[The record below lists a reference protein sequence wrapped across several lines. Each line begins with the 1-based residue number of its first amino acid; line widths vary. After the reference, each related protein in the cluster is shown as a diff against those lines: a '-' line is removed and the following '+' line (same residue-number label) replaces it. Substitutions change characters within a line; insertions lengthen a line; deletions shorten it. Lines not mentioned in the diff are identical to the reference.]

1 MFDTV
6 AMSRLTVAAPV
17 DKMAEVLRTCT
28 NLGCVHIESYNN
40 FEDGVH
46 VGQATASEEADNVSA
61 LLSKVRAAVSA
72 FKPVNADGPVSI
84 SRIRELLDG
93 SFGDELQKGL
103 DLLDTQRDAEAELSV
118 LDEQIHL
125 LQRLAP
131 LNMDLDLLAGSS
143 RVEVYVS
150 ETKKASKVGS
160 VFGDLMGK
168 VQVASAPGIVAVA
181 CLPSEGA
188 EVQMALGELGGKPV
202 QIPSMS
208 GSASEALKGLMSK
221 RKEVEG
227 TMYSASE
234 EAGRWAR
241 NNGRNILAA
250 HEYLSKE
257 DEIHTAPTHLAV
269 TGQAFALDAWVP
281 SSKEGEVRTALKSL
295 ASHIEIEAFVNDHH
309 HHHDDGHDDR
319 HHEEPT
325 PPVALEN
332 DAVSRPF
339 ELMVGLV
346 GRPTYG
352 TFDPTFFLMLTFPMI
367 YGLILGDFG
376 YGFIIFLLGLW
387 LGTKPFAADPVA
399 KNGITILK
407 WMGVWCMI
415 WGFLFAEG
423 FGFVWDNTGQ
433 MGDASPLA
441 GIYAWTYD
449 NIHFPAF
456 VTNTLNMDYTH
467 IPFHRATS
475 SLNEYVLLSVY
486 LGVAHLM
493 FGFILGFIN
502 VARAHG
508 LVAAFFEK
516 GSWMIILAAGTLHIY
531 GFLTTDQGVFDA
543 TPYALATLVGVGC
556 LIIGLAVFEKF
567 GWAGGFIMG
576 PIETFGLLANTL
588 SYLRVMG
595 VGVAGVKIAEV
606 SISMGWDLMLSG
618 GGIVSIVLG
627 FVLFVFIQAFAL
639 ALGLLSPSIH
649 AARLHFVE
657 WMGKFYD
664 GSGRV
669 FTPLGGRTLHTEG
682 QS

>member
-17 DKMAEVLRTCT
+17 DRMADVLRTCT
-28 NLGCVHIESYNN
+28 NLGCIHLESYTN

-46 VGQATASEEADNVSA
+46 VGQASTGEDADNVSSMLA
-61 LLSKVRAAVSA
+61 KVRAAVSA
-72 FKPVNADGPVSI
+72 FKPVNTEGPVPLSQVQ
-84 SRIRELLDG
+84 ELLKG
-93 SFGDELQKGL
+93 TFADELQNGL
-103 DLLDTQRDAEAELSV
+103 MLLDTQRDAEAELAL

-125 LQRLAP
+125 LQRLVP
-131 LNMDLDLLAGSS
+131 LNMDLELLASTG

-150 ETKKASKVGS
+150 ETNKASKAAS
-160 VFGDLMGK
+160 VFGSLMGN
-168 VQVASAPGIVAVA
+168 VEMTSAPGIVAVA
-181 CLPSEGA
+181 CLPSDGA

-202 QIPSMS
+202 QIPNMV
-208 GSASEALKGLMSK
+208 GEPTQVLKSLRAQ

-234 EAGRWAR
+234 DAARWAR
-241 NNGRNILAA
+241 NNGRNILAI

-257 DEIHTAPTHLAV
+257 EEINTAPTQLAV

-281 SSKEGEVRTALKSL
+281 TSKENDVRAALNDL
-295 ASHIEIEAFVNDHH
+295 VSHIEIAPFVDDHH
-309 HHHDDGHDDR
+309 HHHDDGHDD
-319 HHEEPT
+319 HHHEPT

-332 DAVSRPF
+332 NVVSRPF

-346 GRPTYG
+346 GRPSYG
-352 TFDPTFFLMLTFPMI
+352 TFDPTFFLMMTFPMI

-376 YGFIIFLLGLW
+376 YGFIIYLLALW

-399 KNGITILK
+399 KNGVTILK

-423 FGFVWDNTGQ
+423 FGFIWDNTGQ
-433 MGDASPLA
+433 MGNASPLA
-441 GIYAWTYD
+441 AFYAWTYD
-449 NIHFPAF
+449 NIHFPTI
-456 VTNTLNMDYTH
+456 VTDTLNMSYTH

-486 LGVAHLM
+486 IGVAHLM

-516 GSWMIILAAGTLHIY
+516 GSWMVILAAGTLHIY
-531 GFLTTDQGVFDA
+531 GFLTTDQGVFDP
-543 TPYALATLVGVGC
+543 TPYAMATLLGVGC

-567 GWAGGFIMG
+567 GWVGGFIMG

-606 SISMGWDLMLSG
+606 SISMGWDLMWSG
-618 GGIVSIVLG
+618 SGVLAMVLG

>member
-17 DKMAEVLRTCT
+17 DRMADVLRTCT
-28 NLGCVHIESYNN
+28 NLGCVHLETYTN
-40 FEDGVH
+40 FEDGVQ
-46 VGQATASEEADNVSA
+46 VGKAISSENADQVSS
-61 LLSKVRAAVSA
+61 LLAKVRAAVSA
-72 FKPVNADGPVSI
+72 FKPVNADGPVAV
-84 SRIRELLDG
+84 RRVKELLEG
-93 SFGDELQKGL
+93 SFAEELQKGL
-103 DLLDTQRDAEAELSV
+103 DLLDTQRDAEAELV
-118 LDEQIHL
+118 TLDEQIHL

-131 LNMDLDLLAGSS
+131 LNMDLELLAGSG

-150 ETKKASKVGS
+150 ETKKASKAAS
-160 VFGDLMGK
+160 VFGSLRSK
-168 VQVASAPGIVAVA
+168 VEMASAPGIVAVA
-181 CLPSEGA
+181 CLPAEGA

-202 QIPSMS
+202 QIPNMT
-208 GSASEALKGLMSK
+208 GTPEAALKGLMSK

-227 TMYSASE
+227 VMYSASE
-234 EAGRWAR
+234 DATRWAR
-241 NNGRNILAA
+241 NNGRNILAV

-257 DEIHTAPTHLAV
+257 DEIYTAPTQLAV
-269 TGQAFALDAWVP
+269 TGQAFAIDAWIP
-281 SSKEGEVRTALKSL
+281 SSKEGDVRAALKNM
-295 ASHIEIEAFVNDHH
+295 ASHVEVEAFVNDHH
-309 HHHDDGHDDR
+309 DHHDDGHED
-319 HHEEPT
+319 HHHAEPT

-387 LGTKPFAADPVA
+387 LGTQSFAADPVA

-423 FGFVWDNTGQ
+423 FGFVWDDTGQ

-449 NIHFPAF
+449 NITFPAF
-456 VTNTLNMDYTH
+456 VTETLNMSYMH

-475 SLNEYVLLSVY
+475 SLSEYVLLSVY

-508 LVAAFFEK
+508 IVAAFFEK
-516 GSWMIILAAGTLHIY
+516 GSWIIILAAGTLHIY

-543 TPYALATLVGVGC
+543 TPYAIATLVGVGC

-606 SISMGWDLMLSG
+606 SITMGWELMWSG
-618 GGIVSIVLG
+618 GGVVSIVLG
-627 FVLFVFIQAFAL
+627 LVLFLFIQAFAL

-669 FTPLGGRTLHTEG
+669 FTPIGGRTLHTEG

>member
-17 DKMAEVLRTCT
+17 DRMTDVLRSCT
-28 NLGCVHIESYNN
+28 ALGCVHIETYTN
-40 FEDGVH
+40 FEDGVQ
-46 VGQATASEEADNVSA
+46 VGKATTSEDADKVSS
-61 LLSKVRAAVSA
+61 LLAKVRAAVSA
-72 FKPVNADGPVSI
+72 FKPVNADGPMPVK
-84 SRIRELLDG
+84 RVEELMNG
-93 SFGDELQKGL
+93 SFGEELQHGL
-103 DLLDTQRDAEAELSV
+103 DLLDTQRDAEAELGV

-131 LNMDLDLLAGSS
+131 LNMDLELLAGSG

-150 ETKKASKVGS
+150 ETKKASKAAS
-160 VFGDLMGK
+160 VFGSLRSK
-168 VQVASAPGIVAVA
+168 VEMASAPGIVAVA

-202 QIPSMS
+202 QIPNMA
-208 GSASEALKGLMSK
+208 GTPTEALKGLVAK

-227 TMYSASE
+227 TMFSASE
-234 EAGRWAR
+234 DAARWAR
-241 NNGRNILAA
+241 NNGRNILAV

-257 DEIHTAPTHLAV
+257 DEIYTAPTQLAV
-269 TGQAFALDAWVP
+269 TGQAFALDAWIP
-281 SSKEGEVRTALKSL
+281 ASKEGDVRQALKGI
-295 ASHIEIEAFVNDHH
+295 ASHVEVEAFVNDHH
-309 HHHDDGHDDR
+309 HHDDHDDH
-319 HHEEPT
+319 HHEPS

-387 LGTKPFAADPVA
+387 LGTQSFAADPVA

-423 FGFVWDNTGQ
+423 FGFVWDDTGQ

-449 NIHFPAF
+449 NITCPAF
-456 VTNTLNMDYTH
+456 VTDTLNMSYTH

-475 SLNEYVLLSVY
+475 SLSEYVLLSVY

-508 LVAAFFEK
+508 IVAAFFEK
-516 GSWMIILAAGTLHIY
+516 GSWIIILAAGTLHIY

-543 TPYALATLVGVGC
+543 TPYAIATLVGVGC

-567 GWAGGFIMG
+567 GWAGGLIMG

-606 SISMGWDLMLSG
+606 SITMGWELMWSG
-618 GGIVSIVLG
+618 GGVVSVVLG
-627 FVLFVFIQAFAL
+627 LVLFLFIQAFAL

-669 FTPLGGRTLHTEG
+669 FTPIGGRTLHTEG

>member
-17 DKMAEVLRTCT
+17 EKMAEVLRTCT
-28 NLGCVHIESYNN
+28 NLGCVHIESYTN

-46 VGQATASEEADNVSA
+46 VGQATTSKEADNVSA

-309 HHHDDGHDDR
+309 HHHDDGHDDH

-456 VTNTLNMDYTH
+456 VTDTLNMDYTH